1 MHRIITLSAVIAATG
16 LVLGFLWPF
25 IAGADRPDSRVLV
38 RELARTTDPLSMDL
52 QPGFASYMRT
62 AHLPDGTE
70 CGVFSTTD
78 HSHIQYWFAS
88 HHLTRDL
95 GSTLFRFA
103 DGSERV
109 MAGYFCCELQL
120 PEAGFR
126 DEKAVHAFIDHND
139 GKMP

>member
-1 MHRIITLSAVIAATG
+1 MQRILALSAVIAATG
-16 LVLGFLWPF
+16 LVIGFLWPF
-25 IAGADRPDSRVLV
+25 IAGDDRPDSRVLV
-38 RELARTTDPLSMDL
+38 REFARTTDPRSLDL

-78 HSHIQYWFAS
+78 RSDIQYWFAS

-95 GSTLFRFA
+95 GSTLFRFS

-109 MAGYFCCELQL
+109 MAGYFCCEVQL
-120 PEAGFR
+120 PEAGFG
-126 DEKAVHAFIDHND
+126 DVKEVQAFIDLND
-139 GKMP
+139 GKRP